1 MLLSD
6 SNQVK
11 WNELSSLST
20 IETFGTLIQ
29 LPLEVRLEKSVSI
42 HNVLGGVA
50 EMLPRV
56 VSLMNEL
63 GFCVSEKLRD
73 VMVTICIKVS
83 WLTINTTNEQF
94 FTITK
99 KIHNNVHGSGRVED
113 FTSEDRDIF
122 ERVNRENA
130 ETPGFLDGSIILE
143 GDFIC
148 KFPQIESV
156 QNATSHS
163 RSSTTRFG
171 HSSEGKIWIPNQDHL
186 SMPHWIRRTQCPNTL
201 CMEFP
206 QKISGNGGHEYFL
219 SSRIHTKLSQGQ
231 FLNCPSQHFTLWL

>member
-1 MLLSD
+1 MMLSY

-63 GFCVSEKLRD
+63 GFCVSVKLQD
-73 VMVTICIKVS
+73 VIVTSCIKVS
-83 WLTINTTNEQF
+83 WLTINTTDEQF

-113 FTSEDRDIF
+113 FTEEDRDIF

-130 ETPGFLDGSIILE
+130 ETPGFLDGSLILE

-148 KFPQIESV
+148 KFRQIESV
-156 QNATSHS
+156 QHATTSHS
-163 RSSTTRFG
+163 RSSTTRIG
-171 HSSEGKIWIPNQDHL
+171 HSSKGKIWISNQDYL
-186 SMPHWIRRTQCPNTL
+186 SMPHWIRRT
-201 CMEFP
+201 
-206 QKISGNGGHEYFL
+206 
-219 SSRIHTKLSQGQ
+219 
-231 FLNCPSQHFTLWL
+231 